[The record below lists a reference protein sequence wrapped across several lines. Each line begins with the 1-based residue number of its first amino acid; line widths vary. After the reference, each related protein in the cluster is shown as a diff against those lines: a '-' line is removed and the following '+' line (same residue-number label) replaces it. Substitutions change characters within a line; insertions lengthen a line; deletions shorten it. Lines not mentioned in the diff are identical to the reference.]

1 MRLSLRARV
10 TVMFVLTVAGVGLL
24 LIGLVYAYLRLTP
37 VPFQAEFI
45 GADGAVIDAAVPV
58 TKEIL
63 RTIVT
68 ISLTVLAVLT
78 AAAGAVGWFVA
89 GRVLAP
95 LRSIA
100 NDARAVTSGNPQ
112 ARVAYDGPADEVGD
126 LATALNSMLDS
137 LAASIAAHQRFA
149 ANASHEL
156 KTPIATVQTLAD
168 VTLSDPHA
176 TEEEMR
182 ETLRRIRAVNAGN
195 ATTVAALLTLA
206 RVQSGQALQRDRV
219 DLSAICR
226 DVARANGI
234 ADVAIEGGVHLSGDA
249 ELIHTAVDNLAR
261 NAVTHGAPGTSALTL
276 TSTPNGVTV
285 ALTNG
290 GEPVRETAAALLA
303 EPFAGARKGHGHG
316 LGLPLT
322 DAIARA
328 HGGSLEIHPRS
339 EGGITATLSF

>member
-10 TVMFVLTVAGVGLL
+10 TVMFVLTVAGVGLM

-58 TKEIL
+58 TEEIL

-68 ISLTVLAVLT
+68 ISLTVLAALT
-78 AAAGAVGWFVA
+78 ALAGAVGWFVA

-100 NDARAVTSGNPQ
+100 NDARAVSSGDTD
-112 ARVAYDGPADEVGD
+112 ARVAYAGPADEVGD
-126 LATALNSMLDS
+126 LATALNAMLDS
-137 LAASIAAHQRFA
+137 LAASLAAHQRFA

-168 VTLSDPHA
+168 VTLADPHA
-176 TEEEMR
+176 TDEEMR
-182 ETLRRIRAVNAGN
+182 ETLRRIRSVNADN
-195 ATTVAALLTLA
+195 AATVASLLTLA
-206 RVQSGQALQRDRV
+206 QVQSGHALKRGPV
-219 DLSAICR
+219 DLSAICD
-226 DVARANGI
+226 DVARDNGI
-234 ADVAIEGGVHLSGDA
+234 AEVAIESGVSLSGDA
-249 ELIHTAVDNLAR
+249 DLIRTAVDNLAR
-261 NAVTHGAPGTSALTL
+261 NAATHGAPGSSALTL
-276 TSTPNGVTV
+276 VSTAGVAVVAVTS
-285 ALTNG
+285 G
-290 GEPVRETAAALLA
+290 GELIDAASAARMA
-303 EPFAGARKGHGHG
+303 EPFAGARGGRGHG